1 MDFRHAV
8 FVLECDLEDK
18 EEWISSYKQGLIYSR
33 YELKKLDDEL
43 GELIKQFNKLIKK
56 RKKLI
61 NNIDRDK
68 EALRQTEE
76 SHSNLR
82 AAMDILRAASDK

>member
-1 MDFRHAV
+1 MDFSHAV
-8 FVLECDLEDK
+8 FVLECDLEGK

-68 EALRQTEE
+68 EVLRQTEE